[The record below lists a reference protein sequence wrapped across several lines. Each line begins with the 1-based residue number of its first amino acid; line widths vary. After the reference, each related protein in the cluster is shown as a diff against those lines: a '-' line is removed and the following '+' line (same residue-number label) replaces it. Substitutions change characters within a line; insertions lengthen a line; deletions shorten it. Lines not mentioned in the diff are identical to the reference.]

1 MYEGGSQN
9 AARRYRR
16 TTRMDSGKATV
27 QALVVHPT
35 AGAIQEPAKP
45 AGTATEATTIH
56 SATAMGA
63 GTATATVAAAAAT
76 TVGTKYATKLEPRAQ
91 LAKSV
96 EEMTVRGNEEY

>member
-1 MYEGGSQN
+1 
-9 AARRYRR
+9 
-16 TTRMDSGKATV
+16 MDSGETTV
-27 QALVVHPT
+27 QAIVVHPT

-45 AGTATEATTIH
+45 AGTASEATTR
-56 SATAMGA
+56 STTAMGA

>member
-1 MYEGGSQN
+1 
-9 AARRYRR
+9 
-16 TTRMDSGKATV
+16 MDSGETTV
-27 QALVVHPT
+27 QAIVVHPT
-35 AGAIQEPAKP
+35 AGAVQEPAKP
-45 AGTATEATTIH
+45 AGTAAEATTR
-56 SATAMGA
+56 STTTMGA